1 MSCVFKVE
9 GLFIQLISD
18 TLILSRFVM
27 YFPSH
32 ISVSSSGASFV
43 IFLCGGVQP
52 EKCRILQAK
61 HNYFRARQ
69 S

>member
-1 MSCVFKVE
+1 MSCALKVE

-32 ISVSSSGASFV
+32 ISVSSSGVSFV
-43 IFLCGGVQP
+43 IFLCGGGQP
-52 EKCRILQAK
+52 ERCRILQAK